1 MAVVPQMMVRAYD
14 KGEDKHVD
22 SYDGA
27 YLLEYYADDPRLR
40 ASGSPTG
47 TTKTTKTT
55 TAASKWIEAEH
66 VKLGVK
72 PGLGLLSPF
81 FQLLARNLEH

>member
-27 YLLEYYADDPRLR
+27 YLLEYYAEDTQLR
-40 ASGSPTG
+40 ASGGFLPS
-47 TTKTTKTT
+47 TT
-55 TAASKWIEAEH
+55 ID
-66 VKLGVK
+66 V
-72 PGLGLLSPF
+72 GLEVSDW
-81 FQLLARNLEH
+81 LAIAYH